1 MKIIAKDIKEY
12 GGIVTNFN
20 KFVEVVDLFEKE
32 PKNPLRR
39 INVEFVLT
47 VDVVGEAEYRK
58 QLMDVDSQKLVH
70 KTFVE
75 VCKYVLENTNNIYVV
90 RDGVLGILK
99 GVSSD
104 TEDFYYVFNL
114 LEQQY
119 ETDNEVS
126 FKVTK
131 KTVWVSCVGH
141 LTPFDCIKNIN
152 VE

>member
-75 VCKYVLENTNNIYVV
+75 VCKYVLKNTNNIYIV

-119 ETDNEVS
+119 ETDNKVS
-126 FKVTK
+126 FKVTN
-131 KTVWVSCVGH
+131 KTLWVSCVGH